1 MSSVGLIGLLPT
13 VLDDGSVVVMKYRI
27 RKPRGLRVR
36 EVALAWGSESSPA
49 EAPRTVFPVMM
60 AARGRVVVPA
70 EVRERLHIN
79 EGDRLALIV
88 DPDGSIRLQT
98 RKVAIANLRGA
109 FKHLAPGRL
118 LSEELI
124 AERRVEAAQEER
136 ESLAFARALQRRRKK
151 SV

>member
-1 MSSVGLIGLLPT
+1 MT
-13 VLDDGSVVVMKYRI
+13 YKF

-36 EVALAWGSESSPA
+36 ETALAWGAESSPA

-70 EVRERLHIN
+70 EVRERLHIK

-98 RKVAIANLRGA
+98 LSVTIASLQGA
-109 FKHLAPGRL
+109 FKDRAPGRI
-118 LSEELI
+118 LSDELI
-124 AERRVEAAQEER
+124 AERRAEAAKEER
-136 ESLAFARALQRRRKK
+136 EARAYARKLRRRLKK